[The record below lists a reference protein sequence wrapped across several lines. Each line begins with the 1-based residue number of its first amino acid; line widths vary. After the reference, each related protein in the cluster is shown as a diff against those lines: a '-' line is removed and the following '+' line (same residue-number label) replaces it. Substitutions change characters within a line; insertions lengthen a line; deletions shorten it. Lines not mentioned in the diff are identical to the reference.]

1 MSSMDKEKS
10 KRPTHFL
17 ALRIQSPQLYDHVW
31 ILSVF
36 HLQINKIQEEMLKIN
51 SDYRRILVYKEL
63 LHLTL
68 GVIGIYNEEDY
79 KNLMYVLKLI

>member
-1 MSSMDKEKS
+1 
-10 KRPTHFL
+10 
-17 ALRIQSPQLYDHVW
+17 
-31 ILSVF
+31 
-36 HLQINKIQEEMLKIN
+36 MLKIN